1 MRLTA
6 VFAALLGLS
15 ACGSLTPVPHPPAT
29 EHAPADQRIDIQLN
43 AHTEQIGQLQQQ
55 ISELRQQIAE
65 LQNKQQA
72 APAADSRPVRG
83 STATPAAPVP
93 AAAAQ
98 NSHDQAYRQARSLY
112 QNGLYRQAL
121 HHLSFA
127 ERNGSGSQTEQNA
140 LFLMM
145 QSHEKLRNCESVII
159 SGQRFATRFAA
170 NPKAAEALYSVGS
183 CQWNMQ
189 QRDIAR
195 DTWRKLMQTY
205 PNSPAARRA
214 HQRIQNNR

>member
-1 MRLTA
+1 MRLT
-6 VFAALLGLS
+6 VFAAVLGLS
-15 ACGSLTPVPHPPAT
+15 ACTTLSPASRPPESAHT
-29 EHAPADQRIDIQLN
+29 PADKRIDAQLD

-55 ISELRQQIAE
+55 ISELRNQIAE

-72 APAADSRPVRG
+72 APAADSRPARG
-83 STATPAAPVP
+83 STATPAAPAP

-98 NSHDQAYRQARSLY
+98 HTHEQAYRQARSLY
-112 QNGLYRQAL
+112 QSGLYRQAL
-121 HHLSFA
+121 HHLNFA
-127 ERNGSGSQTEQNA
+127 ERNGSGSPTEQNA
-140 LFLMM
+140 LFLLM